1 MWWSGQ
7 LGQTSN
13 FEVQS
18 WDKLQTLKFKE
29 PTFPK
34 NMKWTAPFIFQGK
47 NNAIGDQLTSTLG
60 PKFQNSIKKPFYHV
74 CINDLKICKQQS
86 CKRMPIHAQ
95 LLIQGCEEIT
105 TINKKDV
112 KGMSAINTSDDQS
125 HQESLLIA
133 RLLGR
138 RLWNLPG
145 IRRSSKRKRP
155 QDF

>member
-1 MWWSGQ
+1 MDGSPHFSRKKQCNWRPADVN
-7 LGQTSN
+7 L
-13 FEVQS
+13 
-18 WDKLQTLKFKE
+18 
-29 PTFPK
+29 
-34 NMKWTAPFIFQGK
+34 
-47 NNAIGDQLTSTLG
+47 LTEIS
-60 PKFQNSIKKPFYHV
+60 KQHKKPFYHV

>member
-1 MWWSGQ
+1 MQAAELQKNAYSMDEQ
-7 LGQTSN
+7 LS
-13 FEVQS
+13 
-18 WDKLQTLKFKE
+18 
-29 PTFPK
+29 
-34 NMKWTAPFIFQGK
+34 M
-47 NNAIGDQLTSTLG
+47 
-60 PKFQNSIKKPFYHV
+60 NS
-74 CINDLKICKQQS
+74 
-86 CKRMPIHAQ
+86 IHAQ